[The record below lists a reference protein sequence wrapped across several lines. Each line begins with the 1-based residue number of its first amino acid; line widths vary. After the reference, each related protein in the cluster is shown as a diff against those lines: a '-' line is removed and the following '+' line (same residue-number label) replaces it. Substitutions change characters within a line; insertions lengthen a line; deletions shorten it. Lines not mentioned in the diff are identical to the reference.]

1 MRENR
6 SYFAAL
12 IIVALAAPAAALLFV
27 VALVVWLAELMG
39 SLIFPCLLVG
49 LFFAL
54 LAMVVYKVSLRDTM
68 QELHERIGVIYDVT
82 KVLREG
88 VEWGMR
94 LLFRKVE
101 PPL

>member
-39 SLIFPCLLVG
+39 SIIYPCLIVG

-54 LAMVVYKVSLRDTM
+54 LAAIVYKVSLRDTM
-68 QELHERIGVIYDVT
+68 RELHERIGVIYDVT
-82 KVLREG
+82 KVIREG

-94 LLFRKVE
+94 LLFRNIE
-101 PPL
+101 H

>member
-39 SLIFPCLLVG
+39 SLIYPCLVVG

>member
-39 SLIFPCLLVG
+39 SIIYPCLIVG

-54 LAMVVYKVSLRDTM
+54 LAAIVYKVSLRDTM
-68 QELHERIGVIYDVT
+68 RELHERIGVIYDVT
-82 KVLREG
+82 KTLREM
-88 VEWGMR
+88 VEWGVR
-94 LLFRKVE
+94 LIFRNIE
-101 PPL
+101 H

>member
-12 IIVALAAPAAALLFV
+12 IIVALAASAAAFLFV

-39 SLIFPCLLVG
+39 SLIYPCLIVG

-54 LAMVVYKVSLRDTM
+54 LALVVYKVSLHDAMR
-68 QELHERIGVIYDVT
+68 EVEERLSVIYDVT
-82 KVLREG
+82 RLLREG
-88 VEWGMR
+88 IEWGMR
-94 LLFRKVE
+94 LLFRKMG
-101 PPL
+101 

>member
-82 KVLREG
+82 KVIREG

>member
-12 IIVALAAPAAALLFV
+12 IIVALVAPAAALLFV

-39 SLIFPCLLVG
+39 SIIYPCLIVG

-54 LAMVVYKVSLRDTM
+54 LSIIVYKVSLRDVM
-68 QELHERIGVIYDVT
+68 REWHERIRVIYEMS
-82 KVLREG
+82 KLLREG
-88 VEWGMR
+88 FAWCTR
-94 LLFRKVE
+94 LLFGSSKE
-101 PPL
+101 L